1 MTYQN
6 EFTLSEAFLG
16 QLSAEG
22 LDALPALFQVL
33 LNAAMQIERQKHLG
47 AAPHERTEERNGYA
61 NGFKDKTLSTRL
73 GQITVAVP
81 QVREVNG
88 QGAGFYPQSL
98 ERGTRSERALKLAL
112 AEMYVQGVST
122 RKVAAITEQLCGFA
136 VSSTQVSQA
145 AQALDETLQ
154 AWRQRPLCACP
165 YVYLDARYER
175 VRQNGLVQKA
185 AVLVAVGVDE
195 AGKRSVL
202 GVSVALSEHEVH
214 WRQFLQSL
222 VSRGLC
228 AVKLVISDAHEGLK
242 AARLAVFG
250 GVPWQRCQFHLQQ
263 NASAYVPRQDM
274 KPSVAADIRAIFH
287 AQDRTEAEALL
298 RSRSSAQAGGAE
310 VRDDGPQACGV
321 AGRQCARRLDG
332 AFVSRAASASAADDQ
347 WSRARQPRDQAAHAG
362 SKHLSQRGIVPA
374 SGECF
379 AHGDQRRLA
388 GRQSLPDIH
397 RTNHTITKQS
407 GCSQFL
413 QKRLDTIFPL
423 RYSIRICQSLLKVFP
438 VPFLYSRHEADKK

>member
-1 MTYQN
+1 MTHQN
-6 EFTLSEAFLG
+6 EFTLSEALLDQGFLE
-16 QLSAEG
+16 QLTTSG

-47 AAPHERTEERNGYA
+47 AAPHERTEERNGHA
-61 NGFKDKTLSTRL
+61 NGYKDKTLATRL

-81 QVREVNG
+81 QVRQVNG

-122 RKVAAITEQLCGFA
+122 RKVAAITERLCGFA

-145 AQALDETLQ
+145 AQALDETLA
-154 AWRQRPLCACP
+154 AWRSRPLLSCP

-185 AVLVAVGVDE
+185 AVLIAVGVDE

-214 WRQFLQSL
+214 WREFLQSL
-222 VSRGLC
+222 VLRGLC
-228 AVKLVISDAHEGLK
+228 GVKLVISDAHEGLK
-242 AARLAVFG
+242 SARLAVFG

-274 KPSVAADIRAIFH
+274 KEQVAADIRAIFN
-287 AQDRTEAEALL
+287 AQDKTEAAALL
-298 RSRSSAQAGGAE
+298 GRTVQKYEKTAPKLAAWLEESLPEGLTVLSFPEPHRRLLRTTNGVERVNREVKRRTQVASIFPNEASCLRLVSALLMEISDDWQAGKSYLTFTE
-310 VRDDGPQACGV
+310 QTTR
-321 AGRQCARRLDG
+321 
-332 AFVSRAASASAADDQ
+332 
-347 WSRARQPRDQAAHAG
+347 
-362 SKHLSQRGIVPA
+362 
-374 SGECF
+374 
-379 AHGDQRRLA
+379 
-388 GRQSLPDIH
+388 
-397 RTNHTITKQS
+397 
-407 GCSQFL
+407 
-413 QKRLDTIFPL
+413 
-423 RYSIRICQSLLKVFP
+423 
-438 VPFLYSRHEADKK
+438 

>member
-1 MTYQN
+1 MTYHGDS
-6 EFTLSEAFLG
+6 TLSLPLLE
-16 QLSAEG
+16 QLSAGG

-47 AAPHERTEERNGYA
+47 AAPHERTEERTGHANGY
-61 NGFKDKTLSTRL
+61 KDKTLNTRL

-81 QVREVNG
+81 QVREG
-88 QGAGFYPQSL
+88 GFYPQSL

-145 AQALDETLQ
+145 AKELDATLE
-154 AWRQRPLCACP
+154 AWRSRPLCACP

-175 VRQNGLVQKA
+175 VRQAGLVQKA

-228 AVKLVISDAHEGLK
+228 GVRLVISDAHEGLK

-263 NASAYVPRQDM
+263 NASAYVPKQEM
-274 KPSVAADIRAIFH
+274 KPQVAADIRAVFN
-287 AQDRTEAEALL
+287 AQNRAEADALL
-298 RSRSSAQAGGAE
+298 RRTVQKYEQAAPKLAVWLDESLPEGLAVFAFPEPHRRLLRTTNGVERVNRELKRRTQVASIFPNEASCLRLVSALLMEISDDWQAGKAY
-310 VRDDGPQACGV
+310 
-321 AGRQCARRLDG
+321 LT
-332 AFVSRAASASAADDQ
+332 F
-347 WSRARQPRDQAAHAG
+347 
-362 SKHLSQRGIVPA
+362 SKP
-374 SGECF
+374 
-379 AHGDQRRLA
+379 
-388 GRQSLPDIH
+388 
-397 RTNHTITKQS
+397 
-407 GCSQFL
+407 
-413 QKRLDTIFPL
+413 
-423 RYSIRICQSLLKVFP
+423 
-438 VPFLYSRHEADKK
+438 

>member
-6 EFTLSEAFLG
+6 DFTLSEALLE
-16 QLSAEG
+16 QLTASG
-22 LDALPALFQVL
+22 LDALPTLFQVL
-33 LNAAMQIERQKHLG
+33 LNTAMQIERQKHLG
-47 AAPHERTEERNGYA
+47 AAPHERTEERTGHANGY
-61 NGFKDKTLSTRL
+61 KDKTLHTRL

-88 QGAGFYPQSL
+88 QGGGFYPQSL

-145 AQALDETLQ
+145 AQQLDQTLE
-154 AWRQRPLCACP
+154 AWRKRPLSACP

-175 VRQNGLVQKA
+175 VRQTGLVQKA

-214 WRQFLQSL
+214 WREFLQSL
-222 VSRGLC
+222 VARGLC
-228 AVKLVISDAHEGLK
+228 GVRLVISDAHEGLK

-263 NASAYVPRQDM
+263 NASAYVPKQDM
-274 KPSVAADIRAIFH
+274 KAQVAADIRAIFN
-287 AQDRTEAEALL
+287 AQDRAEAEALL
-298 RSRSSAQAGGAE
+298 KRTVQKYEQTAPKLSAWLDESLPEGLVVFAFPE
-310 VRDDGPQACGV
+310 PH
-321 AGRQCARRLDG
+321 RRLLRTTNG
-332 AFVSRAASASAADDQ
+332 VERVNREVKRRTQVAS
-347 WSRARQPRDQAAHAG
+347 
-362 SKHLSQRGIVPA
+362 
-374 SGECF
+374 
-379 AHGDQRRLA
+379 
-388 GRQSLPDIH
+388 
-397 RTNHTITKQS
+397 
-407 GCSQFL
+407 
-413 QKRLDTIFPL
+413 IFPNEASCL
-423 RYSIRICQSLLKVFP
+423 RLVSALLMEI
-438 VPFLYSRHEADKK
+438 SDDWQADKAYLKPT